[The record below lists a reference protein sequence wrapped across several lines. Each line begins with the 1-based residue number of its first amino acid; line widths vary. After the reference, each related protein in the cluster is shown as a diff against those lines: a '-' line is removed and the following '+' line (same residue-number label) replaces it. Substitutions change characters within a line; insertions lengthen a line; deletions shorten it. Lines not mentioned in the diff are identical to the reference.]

1 MGEVFIIVGVGA
13 GAFIGTNLDNL
24 VLLVAMFAR
33 YAQQPGTV
41 IAGYFFGMMVICL
54 IALLLGETG
63 EYIPLDWLGLLGVVP
78 MTLGLM
84 ALWKLIRK
92 PGEETPGGFAVNENR
107 STIFST
113 LASTQLSNGA
123 DTIITFTV
131 LFAESGDPADYLLV
145 PTFLVMIGVFAGLA
159 YYSVKR
165 AKLGRVLSRY
175 GQYVTPFIL
184 ILVGFYILA
193 NTATDLVPG

>member
-1 MGEVFIIVGVGA
+1 MASVFIIIGVGA

-24 VLLVAMFAR
+24 LLLVAMYAR
-33 YAQQPGTV
+33 YTQQSGVVT
-41 IAGYFFGMMVICL
+41 AGYFFGMILICL
-54 IALLLGETG
+54 IALVLGETG

-78 MTLGLM
+78 ITLGVV

-92 PGEETPGGFAVNENR
+92 AGSQPPGSIAASETR

-113 LASTQLSNGA
+113 LATTQLSNGA

-145 PTFLVMIGVFAGLA
+145 PTFLAMIGVFSGLA
-159 YYSVKR
+159 YYSVR
-165 AKLGRVLSRY
+165 QAKLGRFLRRY

>member
-1 MGEVFIIVGVGA
+1 MGGVFIIGVGA

-24 VLLVAMFAR
+24 LLLAAMYAR

-41 IAGYFFGMMVICL
+41 TAGYFFGMLLICL
-54 IALLLGETG
+54 IALVLGETG

-78 MTLGLM
+78 ITLGVI

-92 PGEETPGGFAVNENR
+92 TGPETAGSIAAGESR

-113 LASTQLSNGA
+113 LATTQLSNGA

-145 PTFLVMIGVFAGLA
+145 PTFLAMIGVFSGLA

-165 AKLGRVLSRY
+165 AKLGRVLKRY
-175 GQYVTPFIL
+175 GQYVTPLIL